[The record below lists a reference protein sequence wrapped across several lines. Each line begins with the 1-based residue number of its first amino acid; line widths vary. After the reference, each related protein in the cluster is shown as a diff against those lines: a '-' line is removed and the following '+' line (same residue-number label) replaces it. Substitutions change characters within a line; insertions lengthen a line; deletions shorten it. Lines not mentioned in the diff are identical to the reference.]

1 MPDTQYNLNSIKQD
15 ELSNSDEYVYL
26 KNAINLEK
34 DYSLPPRI
42 SFSLRGL
49 TRTTT

>member
-1 MPDTQYNLNSIKQD
+1 MPDTQYNLNIKQN
-15 ELSNSDEYVYL
+15 ELSNCDEYVNL

-34 DYSLPPRI
+34 DYFLPPRI